1 MALQNGGQMVEYLV
15 LQVPGRLFVL
25 LRVKQF
31 MIFGGFFRTAIYG
44 ALAGLLYLPFS
55 LLLTI
60 LMPPNAGMLHTLV
73 MFGYPLACAMI
84 GAGSLIRIHSD
95 SKLSERACA
104 LVGAFSLILFLA
116 INYLVPRA
124 IGQIVPLAFI
134 LSLLPLCTFYTIA
147 GYLFQGQLSA
157 GNGAESPSQH
167 WLCYYAAFGI
177 AVFFSDF
184 MLKGVGPGGI
194 IVSVAA
200 GMALAGAWIPSLLVP
215 GISCFLALTSL
226 LSIDEKLERAREL
239 TSYFPHVRETSD
251 GPSEGFSFLG
261 WDRRGQ
267 LRIVPQQQ
275 TNGDPAEQR
284 FGGYYNLVPHFSFGT
299 FENHDEADRRN
310 QSPITAIYSQ
320 FRAQDSI
327 VIVGIGGGKYLT
339 KIPAEARG
347 PNLIA
352 VERSESL
359 VDFIRAHSVD
369 IYARAFERVSIYPR
383 DGRYVLEQLS
393 APADYIVFEGTGDQ
407 GRELTIPM
415 ATPYNL
421 STEEALSI
429 YLRRLKDDG
438 VLVMNLNLFGGK
450 QKFRNH
456 LVAAVEHAL
465 TKLNYPFRVF
475 HRDNHEYLLISS
487 KDEAR
492 LSFLSG
498 RIRQQASETLTESS
512 VATQALCATRAH
524 TDDRPFVAW
533 QCKGKRIK
541 KMLKIFSG
549 LLLLFCLALPVIYG
563 RLAPSRNK
571 LSPRYVFLLFGCGYT
586 MLFVSTV
593 FQLRTFFGEETLTF
607 LRVVLYFA
615 LGTLLS
621 AALLNQAKL
630 RLSPGK
636 MAAIL
641 ATLTVLYWCW
651 AARAPF
657 ENPSWMYRE
666 FFMGTALLVISA
678 VLNLVFP
685 WLLAASNKVDS
696 SPAAFFD
703 YVGSFAAYPLM
714 VLLLFPWGIRVYYYC
729 GLLLCILAIGIHG
742 ICKRASIAPKS
753 SSL

>member
-1 MALQNGGQMVEYLV
+1 
-15 LQVPGRLFVL
+15 
-25 LRVKQF
+25 

-60 LMPPNAGMLHTLV
+60 LMPPNAGMLHALV

-84 GAGSLIRIHSD
+84 GAGSLMRMHSGR
-95 SKLSERACA
+95 KLSERACA
-104 LVGAFSLILFLA
+104 LVGAFSLILFLT

-134 LSLLPLCTFYTIA
+134 LSLIPLCTFYTIT

-157 GNGAESPSQH
+157 RSGAASPSQH

-184 MLKGVGPGGI
+184 LLKGVGPGGI

-200 GMALAGAWIPSLLVP
+200 GMALAGAWIPSVLVP

-226 LSIDEKLERAREL
+226 LSIDEKLELARES

-251 GPSEGFSFLG
+251 GPPEGFSFLG

-267 LRIVPQQQ
+267 LRIVPKQTKGNSEQQW
-275 TNGDPAEQR
+275 

-299 FENHDEADRRN
+299 FEHHDEADRRN
-310 QSPITAIYSQ
+310 QSLITAIYSQ

-327 VIVGIGGGKYLT
+327 VIVGIGGGRYLT
-339 KIPAEARG
+339 KIPEEAIG

-352 VERSESL
+352 VERSEIL

-369 IYARAFERVSIYPR
+369 IYGRVFDRISIYPR
-383 DGRYVLEQLS
+383 DGRYVLEKLS
-393 APADYIVFEGTGDQ
+393 APADYIVFEATGDQ
-407 GRELTIPM
+407 GLELTIPL

-421 STEEALSI
+421 STEEALSM
-429 YLRRLKDDG
+429 YLRRMKDGG
-438 VLVMNLNLFGGK
+438 VLVVNLNLFGGK
-450 QKFRNH
+450 QKVRNH
-456 LVAAVEHAL
+456 LVAVVEHAL

-492 LSFLSG
+492 LSSLSG

-512 VATQALCATRAH
+512 IATQALCAKRAH

-533 QCKGKRIK
+533 QCKGKPIK
-541 KMLKIFSG
+541 KLLKIFSC
-549 LLLLFCLALPVIYG
+549 LLLIFCLALPLIYG
-563 RLAPSRNK
+563 RLAPSRNS

-593 FQLRTFFGEETLTF
+593 FQLRTYFGEETLTF

-621 AALLNQAKL
+621 ATLLNQAKL
-630 RLSPGK
+630 RLSPRK

-641 ATLTVLYWCW
+641 ATLTIVYWYW

-657 ENPSWMYRE
+657 DSPSWMYRE
-666 FFMGTALLVISA
+666 LFMGTALLVVSA

-685 WLLAASNKVDS
+685 WLLAASNKADS
-696 SPAAFFD
+696 QPAAFFD

-714 VLLLFPWGIRVYYYC
+714 VIVLFPWGIRVYYFC
-729 GLLLCILAIGIHG
+729 GLSFCLLAIAMHAIR
-742 ICKRASIAPKS
+742 IRVTSPLNPS
-753 SSL
+753 SSLPR